1 MNNNNSNQIYGA
13 NARMI
18 WQLLRLIPEESAITI
33 NFYLEGARMPE
44 HMINLWKNNHEDYP
58 EDLNYPSFERAK
70 KELYDYIGYYGI
82 DSYRMNLTWN
92 YGFGNSIVIDLF
104 RPELALDN
112 SAESVCQENRHNERS
127 IENE

>member
-1 MNNNNSNQIYGA
+1 MNNNNPNQIYGA
-13 NARMI
+13 NARML
-18 WQLLRLIPEESAITI
+18 WQLLRLIPEESCITI

-44 HMINLWKNNHEDYP
+44 HMINLWKNNHEEYP
-58 EDLNYPSFERAK
+58 DDLNYPTFERSK
-70 KELYDYIGYYGI
+70 KELYEYIGYYGI

-104 RPELALDN
+104 RPEMALSNDID
-112 SAESVCQENRHNERS
+112 SVSNNINDNERS